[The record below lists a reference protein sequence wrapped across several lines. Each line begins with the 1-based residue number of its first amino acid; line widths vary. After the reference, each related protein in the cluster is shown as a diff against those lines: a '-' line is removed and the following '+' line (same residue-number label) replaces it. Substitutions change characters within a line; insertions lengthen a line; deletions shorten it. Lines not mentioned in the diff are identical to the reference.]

1 MARIGRV
8 VIPTV
13 PHHITQRG
21 GRRMETFFGDVR
33 MHERTGRPLGGED
46 FVTAMSSI
54 AGRELA
60 RKKLGQREIKYYVPG
75 TPS

>member
-33 MHERTGRPLGGED
+33 MHERTGRPLGGEH
-46 FVTAMSSI
+46 FVMEISSI

-60 RKKLGQREIKYYVPG
+60 RKKPG
-75 TPS
+75 PKRN